1 MNSIAAP
8 GDFNGDRKADLTAR
22 DANGQPLPLPRQR
35 NRQASSASTQIGTG
49 WNTMN
54 AIM

>member
-1 MNSIAAP
+1 VISTATAGLISWHATPPAT
-8 GDFNGDRKADLTAR
+8 FSFDR
-22 DANGQPLPLPRQR
+22 R
-35 NRQASSASTQIGTG
+35 NRTGGFLGKTQIGTG